1 MTRRRASI
9 AATLLC
15 LLVHP
20 VSPAFAQG
28 SSTASISGVVV
39 DAEGAVVP
47 GADVMVK
54 NVATG
59 ETFTTV
65 TSDKGVFSVPA
76 LITGTY
82 SVMVSLTGF
91 KTAVLNNV
99 IVNAGVP
106 ANVRA
111 TLEIGGLAEEVLVTA
126 NSALVPIQSA
136 TVATVLDTRQVAT
149 LPLSSRNAADFVV
162 FLPGVTTP
170 GGTRDSIVNGLP
182 QATINMTLDGVNIQ
196 DNTLKTTDGFFAAV
210 GPRLDAVE
218 EISYTTAA
226 SGAEGTGSGATQIR
240 YTTKSGTNG
249 YHGSLFHQYRS
260 DALNANLWFNERDGL
275 PKPEL
280 LQNQPGF
287 NLGGPV
293 MLPGFNGRNKAFFFV
308 NYEELRQPSDLRRT
322 RQIFHPDVE
331 RGVFRYSTAA
341 GVQTVNLFDLAAR
354 SGQTATPDP
363 ITSRLLADIRN
374 ATTKE
379 GNVRDLTDPLYQEYA
394 YLVPQ
399 RSMNRYP
406 TVRLDYQISARHR
419 LTWSM
424 NFQYI
429 GGGPD
434 TTNNREAY
442 FPGFPVVADQWSTRR
457 ATSGWLRSILGPTI
471 VNELRIGYGGA
482 PVIFAQGQ
490 FTQDMFNGPVANQ
503 GGFYLNMAQA
513 MGFANVQ
520 NGMNAGA
527 SGTTSGRDAYHHLFE
542 DTLNWQKGAHSIN
555 IGGSFT
561 QFVLWQQN
569 QNVVPELR
577 FDVVQGDPADAMF
590 VLGNFPGAST
600 TNITNARR
608 LYAILTGRISEVRG
622 VARLD
627 PGTNKYIY
635 LGQSDQRARQRQ
647 VGLWLQDG
655 WHVGP
660 NFTLNY
666 GARYDL
672 TFPFVAENNSY
683 SIGDLDDVY
692 GVSGVGNLFKPGV
705 LAGQAPTFRQLST
718 GERAYPMDWNNISP
732 SIGFAWTPSADA
744 GWRRRITGGPSE
756 FVVRA
761 GYNRSYTRLGL
772 TDFAGQVANNPG
784 VSLNAFRQLGLG
796 NLGPLPL
803 LMRDPGRL
811 GPAPFPETPSFPYTE
826 VVTGDITIFSPDL
839 VVPFAD
845 TWQAGVSRA
854 IRSTMS
860 VEARYL
866 GARSAESWRTND
878 YNELNI
884 LENGFLDEFKLAM
897 ANLQANNAAGGTRA
911 GSFAY
916 FGPGTGTVAL
926 PIILAYFNGVN
937 RSGAGDATAYTSAN
951 FRSSTYLNTLARLNP
966 HPYSFVSSLNGDATA
981 RSRALAAGLPS
992 NFLVANPDLLG
1003 GANIV
1008 ENEGRTMY
1016 NSLALEF
1023 RRRAAN
1029 GLGFQSSYV
1038 LGHATQSQFL
1048 SLRVD
1053 SPMIRN
1059 GGEEGDITHA
1069 LKINAVYPLPFGRNQ
1084 RFAGGAGPVL
1094 DRLIGGWQIAGNA
1107 RLQSGRLLDLGDVR
1121 VVGMTEDELQKAFKL
1136 RIDAQGRV
1144 FMLPQDIID
1153 ETVKAFSVSAM
1164 SANGYSTA
1172 GAPSGRYLA
1181 PADSFDCIE
1190 TIRGE
1195 GKCGVHSLIVQGPI
1209 YKQFDFSVVKRVGI
1223 GGQVNAEFRLDAL
1236 NVFNMVNFS
1245 PVSGLTT
1252 STTNGNVNFNRMSG
1266 SAPASYE
1273 TTALV
1278 LGTGVGAARVLQIVS
1293 RIRW

>member
-1 MTRRRASI
+1 MSRRRALI
-9 AATLLC
+9 VATILLGI
-15 LLVHP
+15 LTA
-20 VSPAFAQG
+20 SAAFAQG
-28 SSTASISGVVV
+28 SSTAAISGVVV
-39 DAEGAVVP
+39 DTDGAVVP
-47 GADVMVK
+47 GADVVVK
-54 NVATG
+54 NIATG
-59 ETFTTV
+59 ETFSTV
-65 TSDKGVFSVPA
+65 SSEKGAFSVPA

-82 SVMVSLTGF
+82 SVTVSLPGF

-111 TLEIGGLAEEVLVTA
+111 TLELGGLSEEVLVTA
-126 NSALVPIQSA
+126 NSALVPMQSA
-136 TVATVLDTRQVAT
+136 TVATVLDTRQVAS

-170 GGTRDSIVNGLP
+170 AGTRDSMVNGLP
-182 QATINMTLDGVNIQ
+182 QSTINMTLDGVNIQ
-196 DNTLKTTDGFFAAV
+196 DNTLKTTDGFFAIV

-218 EISYTTAA
+218 EISVTTAA
-226 SGAEGTGSGATQIR
+226 SGAENTGSGATQIR
-240 YTTKSGTNG
+240 YTTKSGTND
-249 YHGSLFHQYRS
+249 YHGSVFHQYRS
-260 DALNANLWFNERDGL
+260 DALNTNSWFNKRDGL

-287 NLGGPV
+287 NFGGPV
-293 MLPGFNGRNKAFFFV
+293 MLPGFDGRNKAFFFV
-308 NYEELRQPSDLRRT
+308 NYEELRQPSDIRRT
-322 RQIFHPDVE
+322 RQIFHPDAAG
-331 RGVFRYSTAA
+331 GVFRYSTAA
-341 GVQTVNLFDLAAR
+341 GVQTVKLFDLAAR
-354 SGQTATPDP
+354 NGQTSTPDP
-363 ITSRLLADIRN
+363 IISKLLGDIRN
-374 ATTKE
+374 ATTRE
-379 GNVRDLTDPLYQEYA
+379 GNLRDLTDPLYQEYA
-394 YLVPQ
+394 YLVPTT
-399 RSMNRYP
+399 SHNHYP

-457 ATSGWLRSILGPTI
+457 ATSGWLRSILSPTM
-471 VNELRIGYGGA
+471 VNEFRIGYGGA
-482 PVIFAQGQ
+482 PIIFAQGQ
-490 FTQDMFNGPVANQ
+490 FKPEMFSGPVANQ
-503 GGFYLNMAQA
+503 GGFYLNMANS
-513 MGFANVQ
+513 MGFTTNTQ
-520 NGMNAGA
+520 NYMNAGSA
-527 SGTTSGRDAYHHLFE
+527 GTTSGRDAYQHLFE
-542 DTLNWQKGAHSIN
+542 DTLSWQKGAHSIN
-555 IGGSFT
+555 IGGSYAQFT
-561 QFVLWQQN
+561 LWQQN

-577 FDVVQGDPADAMF
+577 FGVVQGDPADAMF
-590 VLGNFPGAST
+590 VPGNFPGASA
-600 TNITNARR
+600 TNITNARA
-608 LYAILTGRISEVRG
+608 LYSILTGRVMEVRG

-627 PGTNKYIY
+627 PSTNKYVY
-635 LGQSDQRARQRQ
+635 SGQSDQRAQQRQ
-647 VGLWLQDG
+647 IGLWLQDG

-672 TFPFVAENNSY
+672 TFPFVALNNSY

-705 LAGQAPTFRQLST
+705 LTGQPPTFRQLSS

-732 SIGFAWTPSADA
+732 SVGFAWTPSADD
-744 GWRRRITGGPSE
+744 GFLRRLTGGPSD

-772 TDFAGQVANNPG
+772 TDFAAQVANNPG
-784 VSLNAFRQLGLG
+784 VSLNVFRQLSLG

-803 LMRDPGRL
+803 LMRDPSRL
-811 GPAPFPETPSFPYTE
+811 SPPDFPATPTFPYTE
-826 VVTGDITIFSPDL
+826 VVTGDITIFSPQL
-839 VVPFAD
+839 VVPLAD
-845 TWQAGVSRA
+845 TWQGGITRA
-854 IRSTMS
+854 IGSTMS

-866 GARSAESWRTND
+866 GARSADTWRTND

-884 LENGFLDEFKLAM
+884 NENGFLDEFKLAQ

-916 FGPGTGTVAL
+916 FGPGTGTAPL
-926 PIILAYFNGVN
+926 PAILAYFNGVN
-937 RSGAGDATAYTSAN
+937 RSGAGDAAAYTSAN
-951 FRSSTYLNTLARLNP
+951 FRSTTYLNTLARLNP
-966 HPYSFVSSLNGDATA
+966 HPYSFASSLNGDAAA
-981 RSRALAAGLPS
+981 RSRAVAAGLPS
-992 NFLVANPDLLG
+992 NFLVVNPDLLN

-1016 NSLALEF
+1016 NSMALEF

-1029 GLGFQSSYV
+1029 GLSFLSSYV

-1048 SLRVD
+1048 SLRID
-1053 SPMIRN
+1053 SPMVRN
-1059 GGEEGDITHA
+1059 GGEEGDVSHA
-1069 LKINAVYPLPFGRNQ
+1069 VKINAVYPLPFGRNQ
-1084 RFAGGAGPVL
+1084 RYGSNAGGLV

-1107 RLQSGRLLDLGDVR
+1107 RVQSGRLLDFGDVR
-1121 VVGMTEDELQKAFKL
+1121 LVGMTPDDLRKAFKL
-1136 RIDAQGRV
+1136 RIGQQGRV

-1153 ETVKAFSVSAM
+1153 ETVKAFSVSPT
-1164 SANGYSTA
+1164 SASGYGNL
-1172 GAPSGRYLA
+1172 GAPSGRYIA

-1195 GKCGVHSLIVQGPI
+1195 GKCGVRSLIVQGPL
-1209 YKQFDFSVVKRVGI
+1209 YKQFDLSVVKRVAI
-1223 GGQVNAEFRLDAL
+1223 AGQVNAEFRLDAL
-1236 NVFNMVNFS
+1236 NVFDSVNFA

-1273 TTALV
+1273 VTGLA
-1278 LGTGVGAARVLQIVS
+1278 LGTSVGIARVLQIVA
-1293 RIRW
+1293 RLRW